1 MDFFE
6 LCKFVDLGEIIM
18 PIIDTKEFSQNPEA
32 AIRATLDGPVFITE
46 QGEISHVLLSCEDYN
61 TLCQGKDLVERL
73 ACPESAGFEFE
84 PKKLSIFTTAAKS

>member
-6 LCKFVDLGEIIM
+6 LCKIVDLVEVIM

-32 AIRATLDGPVFITE
+32 AIRAALDGPVFITE

-61 TLCQGKDLVERL
+61 TLCQGKELVERL

-84 PKKLSIFTTAAKS
+84 PQKLSMLTRTEKF

>member
-6 LCKFVDLGEIIM
+6 LCKFVGLGEIIM
-18 PIIDTKEFSQNPEA
+18 PIIDAKEFSQNPEA

-46 QGEISHVLLSCEDYN
+46 QGEISHVLLSCEEDN

-84 PKKLSIFTTAAKS
+84 PQKLSMLTRSEKF